1 MFKKL
6 QKKLTFLYTLTTG
19 TILTVI
25 LIICFFYMKTAVEAR
40 YKAEF
45 SDIFLTISNR
55 FQTESFFTDSW
66 LAQMESD
73 NHLLIHIE
81 ENGKP
86 LFFQGAFSPDTK
98 RDVLLENARKKAAD
112 MGITLQAATFSSPLQ
127 TSAFTV
133 KGNANDSYLCMYLV
147 EAGISG
153 GKSLLVMQ
161 DVSSFFQTTVVAGM
175 LLSFH
180 RNRRDYFT
188 LSGELAYSGKNAD
201 SSKKKIKKTGR
212 IYRRRIP

>member
-66 LAQMESD
+66 LAQMES
-73 NHLLIHIE
+73 
-81 ENGKP
+81 
-86 LFFQGAFSPDTK
+86 SPD
-98 RDVLLENARKKAAD
+98 
-112 MGITLQAATFSSPLQ
+112 P
-127 TSAFTV
+127 
-133 KGNANDSYLCMYLV
+133 
-147 EAGISG
+147 
-153 GKSLLVMQ
+153 
-161 DVSSFFQTTVVAGM
+161 
-175 LLSFH
+175 
-180 RNRRDYFT
+180 
-188 LSGELAYSGKNAD
+188 
-201 SSKKKIKKTGR
+201 
-212 IYRRRIP
+212 YRRKRKTFIFSGSIFP

>member
-81 ENGKP
+81 ETENLYFSGSIFPGYETGRPAGKCP
-86 LFFQGAFSPDTK
+86 EKGDGYGDHFAGGYFFFSP
-98 RDVLLENARKKAAD
+98 AD
-112 MGITLQAATFSSPLQ
+112 HPLSP
-127 TSAFTV
+127 
-133 KGNANDSYLCMYLV
+133 
-147 EAGISG
+147 
-153 GKSLLVMQ
+153 
-161 DVSSFFQTTVVAGM
+161 
-175 LLSFH
+175 
-180 RNRRDYFT
+180 
-188 LSGELAYSGKNAD
+188 
-201 SSKKKIKKTGR
+201 
-212 IYRRRIP
+212 

>member
-153 GKSLLVMQ
+153 GKSLHDKQAFPAVNPCLSCRMSVPFP
-161 DVSSFFQTTVVAGM
+161 DNCCGRYASFFSPESQGLFYFIWRAGIQWEK
-175 LLSFH
+175 
-180 RNRRDYFT
+180 R
-188 LSGELAYSGKNAD
+188 
-201 SSKKKIKKTGR
+201 
-212 IYRRRIP
+212 

>member
-161 DVSSFFQTTVVAGM
+161 DVSSGM

-201 SSKKKIKKTGR
+201 SSKRKSKKTGR

>member
-45 SDIFLTISNR
+45 SDIFSQYPIGFKQSL
-55 FQTESFFTDSW
+55 FTDSW

-86 LFFQGAFSPDTK
+86 LFFRAHFPLIRNGTSCWKMPAKKPRIWGSLCRQ
-98 RDVLLENARKKAAD
+98 LLF
-112 MGITLQAATFSSPLQ
+112 LLLQ

-153 GKSLLVMQ
+153 GKSLSCRMSVP
-161 DVSSFFQTTVVAGM
+161 FQTTVVAGM

-188 LSGELAYSGKNAD
+188 LSGELAYSGKRD
-201 SSKKKIKKTGR
+201 SSKRK
-212 IYRRRIP
+212 

>member
-112 MGITLQAATFSSPLQ
+112 MGITLQAATFLLPCRPPLSP
-127 TSAFTV
+127 
-133 KGNANDSYLCMYLV
+133 
-147 EAGISG
+147 
-153 GKSLLVMQ
+153 
-161 DVSSFFQTTVVAGM
+161 
-175 LLSFH
+175 
-180 RNRRDYFT
+180 
-188 LSGELAYSGKNAD
+188 
-201 SSKKKIKKTGR
+201 
-212 IYRRRIP
+212 

>member
-1 MFKKL
+1 
-6 QKKLTFLYTLTTG
+6 
-19 TILTVI
+19 
-25 LIICFFYMKTAVEAR
+25 MKTAVEAR

-133 KGNANDSYLCMYLV
+133 KECQRFLFVHVFSWKQAFPAVNPCLSCRMSVPFPDNYCGRYASFFSPESQGLFYFIWR
-147 EAGISG
+147 AGIQWE
-153 GKSLLVMQ
+153 K
-161 DVSSFFQTTVVAGM
+161 
-175 LLSFH
+175 
-180 RNRRDYFT
+180 R
-188 LSGELAYSGKNAD
+188 
-201 SSKKKIKKTGR
+201 
-212 IYRRRIP
+212 

>member
-25 LIICFFYMKTAVEAR
+25 LIICFFYMKTAVETR

-86 LFFQGAFSPDTK
+86 LFFREHFPLIRNGTSCWKMPAKKPRIWGSLCRQLLFLLPCRPPLSP
-98 RDVLLENARKKAAD
+98 
-112 MGITLQAATFSSPLQ
+112 
-127 TSAFTV
+127 
-133 KGNANDSYLCMYLV
+133 
-147 EAGISG
+147 
-153 GKSLLVMQ
+153 
-161 DVSSFFQTTVVAGM
+161 
-175 LLSFH
+175 
-180 RNRRDYFT
+180 
-188 LSGELAYSGKNAD
+188 
-201 SSKKKIKKTGR
+201 
-212 IYRRRIP
+212 